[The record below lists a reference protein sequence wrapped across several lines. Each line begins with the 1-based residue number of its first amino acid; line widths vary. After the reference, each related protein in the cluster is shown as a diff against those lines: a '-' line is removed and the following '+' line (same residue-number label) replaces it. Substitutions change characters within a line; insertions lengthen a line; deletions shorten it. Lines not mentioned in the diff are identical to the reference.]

1 MQSTSLY
8 AKAKIFTL
16 FVAIFISACGG
27 GGTDFSPEENP
38 PSQPQSIVKID
49 NQKALAAIRLF
60 DTSMAFYDKFFGSAA
75 INMLSRAGSGSSPC
89 VSGTVT
95 EILNGKLNNGVLNH
109 R

>member
-38 PSQPQSIVKID
+38 P
-49 NQKALAAIRLF
+49 AIRLF